1 MVYAYFDY
9 TRLCFKLHK
18 KLRRNQTVT
27 WFIKYHT
34 AFFRKFQS
42 LTRKGAPRMSISY
55 HELKDRILSETELAA
70 LLKGFASPTA
80 ASGWTIVKYV
90 VRDGDTIDDLS
101 ARFKIPRSLILKLN
115 ALSPGSPIKQG
126 EVLLLPEFYT

>member
-55 HELKDRILSETELAA
+55 HELKDRILSETELLPSSKV
-70 LLKGFASPTA
+70 LLPHRSIRL
-80 ASGWTIVKYV
+80 TIVSMSSA
-90 VRDGDTIDDLS
+90 TAILS
-101 ARFKIPRSLILKLN
+101 
-115 ALSPGSPIKQG
+115 
-126 EVLLLPEFYT
+126 TT